1 MRRRRKWTVNLVTK
15 REVTTVRFPLSSSM
29 RVNPVLPLQFNR
41 IGSVEGHS
49 WQEAQ
54 RRALRKYGHL
64 PRNRTESIWVS
75 VQPYEPTA
83 WERILADP
91 TDSSGRTS
99 S

>member
-1 MRRRRKWTVNLVTK
+1 MRRRRKWTVNLVTQ
-15 REVTTVRFPLSSSM
+15 RVASAIPPCRVAPL
-29 RVNPVLPLQFNR
+29 LPLQFNR
-41 IGSVEGHS
+41 IGDVEGHS
-49 WQEAQ
+49 WREAQ